1 MRYGVLLEHRKKIEN
16 IKKSDLYHKDPFNRE
31 IVKLKETIDTIR
43 EITTGYDDKEEYY
56 VEKLAEGIATIAAG
70 VWKILPNGEVS
81 ECVVRL
87 SDFKTNEYANLIGGW
102 IYEGEENNPMLGFRG
117 CSRYVHE
124 EFQEAFILELKAIK
138 KAREWGL
145 TNIIPMLPFCRS
157 PEEAK
162 KIIEIMENEGL
173 VRGQDGLKVY
183 VMAEIPS
190 NIICADIFCD
200 FFDGFSI
207 GSNDLTQLT
216 YGVGRDNEKMIPLMN
231 SYDYNTNSESIR
243 RSVSHLIKTA
253 HERKRKVGI
262 CGQAPSDDPEFLRF
276 LVREGID
283 SISLN
288 FDTFAR
294 GRINTWRTEIIES
307 KLSEENRVYSYKF
320 LDKCDNLIETIR
332 IPRGKLRNMVRK
344 QRKKEDNKLLEVTEK
359 FDAIFA
365 EISDISYSFIRDL
378 NQGEISNFEE
388 IFKIYNEKVS
398 RSEEEIPNLT
408 KQIREFGIF

>member
-1 MRYGVLLEHRKKIEN
+1 
-16 IKKSDLYHKDPFNRE
+16 
-31 IVKLKETIDTIR
+31 
-43 EITTGYDDKEEYY
+43 
-56 VEKLAEGIATIAAG
+56 
-70 VWKILPNGEVS
+70 
-81 ECVVRL
+81 
-87 SDFKTNEYANLIGGW
+87 
-102 IYEGEENNPMLGFRG
+102 MLGFRG
-117 CSRYVHE
+117 CSRYVHD

-145 TNIIPMLPFCRS
+145 VNIIPMLPFCRS

-162 KIIEIMENEGL
+162 RIIEIMESEGL
-173 VRGQDGLKVY
+173 IRGQDGLKVY

-231 SYDYNTNSESIR
+231 SYNYNTNSESIR

-253 HERKRKVGI
+253 HDRKRKVGI

-294 GRINTWRTEIIES
+294 GRINTWRTEIIEA
-307 KLSEENRVYSYKF
+307 KLRDENKETTYNF
-320 LDKCDNLIETIR
+320 LDRCDNLIETIR

-344 QRKKEDNKLLEVTEK
+344 QRKEVDNKLQKITKNFNE
-359 FDAIFA
+359 IFN
-365 EISDISYSFIRDL
+365 EISEISYSFIRELSHEDAGAYKDL
-378 NQGEISNFEE
+378 YDNYNG
-388 IFKIYNEKVS
+388 KITIIEQ
-398 RSEEEIPNLT
+398 EIPNLT
-408 KQIREFGIF
+408 HKIREFGIF